1 MPTTIIANEAAAK
14 TDVTFAITV
23 AFVLLLDTPVLQIG
37 RFFFILF
44 SLTSITDFVEW
55 DTSNPKVATAST
67 GF

>member
-1 MPTTIIANEAAAK
+1 M
-14 TDVTFAITV
+14 TDVTFALTLNL
-23 AFVLLLDTPVLQIG
+23 VLLLETPVLRIG

-55 DTSNPKVATAST
+55 DNFTPKDATVST